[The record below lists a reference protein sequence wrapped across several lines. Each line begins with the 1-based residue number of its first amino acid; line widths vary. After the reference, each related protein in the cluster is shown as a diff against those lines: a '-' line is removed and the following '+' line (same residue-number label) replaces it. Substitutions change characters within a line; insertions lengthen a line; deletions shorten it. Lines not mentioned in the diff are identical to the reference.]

1 MSHICIRTHKSFF
14 FIRLEFYK
22 DISEMLHIKERLSLK
37 DPQKMMSP
45 TAWDPSIPHPTHL
58 IFLFF
63 FGTRPSLSLS
73 LSLSSLWRSF
83 QREKQVVHFFL
94 LTGGVLNNERG
105 HIDFFFSYKR
115 WNDTRSGAV
124 GFLFS
129 NVKLKQ
135 LRIFGIQRAKV
146 GSYLR
151 KCVNVQETHSPVTS
165 IYVATA
171 LQSGLRVINLCGP
184 RDFNL

>member
-22 DISEMLHIKERLSLK
+22 GISEMLRIKERLSLK

-73 LSLSSLWRSF
+73 LSLLSVAKLPKGETRGPFLPIDRWGP
-83 QREKQVVHFFL
+83 KQ
-94 LTGGVLNNERG
+94 
-105 HIDFFFSYKR
+105 
-115 WNDTRSGAV
+115 
-124 GFLFS
+124 
-129 NVKLKQ
+129 
-135 LRIFGIQRAKV
+135 
-146 GSYLR
+146 
-151 KCVNVQETHSPVTS
+151 
-165 IYVATA
+165 
-171 LQSGLRVINLCGP
+171 
-184 RDFNL
+184 